1 MGVIVFSLIVL
12 VGDSLVSSPL
22 LAKGRGG
29 RATYVGGTVAALSSR
44 ADGSIDTTGH
54 ENFVFQAKSFT
65 IQVPYARINLLEYG
79 QKVNRRYALAVL
91 VSPVLLLSKA
101 RKHFLT
107 VAYTDPQGRQQALVF
122 QVNKDDVRSVLVALE
137 VKTGLKVQFQD
148 EEARKAGKG

>member
-1 MGVIVFSLIVL
+1 MRMLIHGLIVL
-12 VGDSLVSSPL
+12 VSGSLVSSPL

-44 ADGSIDTTGH
+44 AEGAIDTTDEQH
-54 ENFVFQAKSFT
+54 FVFQAKSLT

-79 QKVNRRYALAVL
+79 QKVNRRYAMAVL
-91 VSPVLLLSKA
+91 ISPVLLLSKA

-107 VAYTDPQGRQQALVF
+107 VAYTDPEGRQQALVF